1 MIKDVKVK
9 NKTIGVHKRNKPRQK
24 FYFVTFLIEF
34 EDEPTRTIL
43 VPDLRAKTELL
54 FIQQDYFGTIADNL
68 IQTWNIS
75 GELLSSLENV
85 SGEVICLF
93 DDFFVL
99 KLENLN
105 EVVGIN
111 QHGEKI
117 AEGIINEGKVQL
129 DMI

>member
-24 FYFVTFLIEF
+24 LYFVTFLIEF

-68 IQTWNIS
+68 IQTWSIER
-75 GELLSSLENV
+75 ELLSSLENV

-111 QHGEKI
+111 KHG
-117 AEGIINEGKVQL
+117 
-129 DMI
+129 